1 MKADEKNI
9 YITENMTWDEKCKAV
24 EMALFMGFH
33 AVSAHFPIAFLKKGY
48 FVPKTMDELQ
58 HSYEKKGKEVPKDYV
73 SATDN
78 AKPIPDFDWRR
89 KKGLETLFSE
99 GIFLQ
104 DTNLDLLP
112 DKLSFKID
120 LPKECNSSVLIA
132 ACNFAFRFGMET
144 TAYEGS
150 IVAPEGYAGNLLVFE
165 EDHECIISLEEK
177 QQCTIVRVTGE
188 GQELENFSSFLCEN
202 FPLLVDRK
210 TWTDQLQYITDSF
223 AMKNIDGQLA
233 YLKAF
238 EPELKGKIRAA
249 FSPNI
254 QKELSA
260 AEKEFPQVEFHSY
273 KEMKPVYEKT
283 YDIPWEVDVFEGL
296 LEKEIYPYLKPGDR
310 VEIYGALS
318 EEKAVRATTTEKIRD
333 RLINIGAVC
342 EKVQLICAYKQGI
355 SWIEEAVLPRLL
367 ELKKA
372 DVSKVRIAFKAFLPE
387 GEKEWIDED
396 GAVPSYNNIKQDN
409 PDNWYDVPIRFL
421 QELYPV
427 EDIISEKLGVSRE
440 NIEFVEYKGSK
451 DITYLFQAYDKTN
464 HCIIEDEYKAAYTER
479 SFLDEYPEMGKVHP
493 STGYLQVII
502 NGTSFF
508 KGRITTDL
516 ENIWDIYQSNVL
528 PECKEFINTKVKGKP
543 TIGQQPFFSR
553 LQLQVTA
560 CEPNYRLNSREDIIS
575 SLDALH
581 EDMYFVGL
589 DYFKNYGIREAGV
602 LLDAPGL
609 ILPIIKKAHGRPT
622 FKVTLYDQM
631 ASEPCICSPK
641 KEIHSVTSREQQE
654 MYINKIYYEN
664 KQLNVQIKAAGAN
677 SKVVKAYANLLNRKI
692 LCSSRMFKGINK
704 IIFDTEEGM
713 YTANIVSQE
722 EQVKDLDINSID
734 LYEHK
739 LIGYDEYMEIIRNL
753 KRVPGI
759 AVYKAADS
767 YMGREIYVI
776 ELLPK
781 ESGYVSR
788 TKRITYHP
796 SEIIN
801 CRHHANEVSSTN
813 AAFMLLKELLCS
825 DEYKEL
831 PNKLNLVIVPMEN
844 VDGAAI
850 HYELQKDNP
859 HWKLH
864 VARFNAIGK
873 EFYHEVFKNDTIHS
887 EAKAQKWLW
896 RTFLPDISID
906 NHGVPSHEWEQQ
918 FSGYT
923 SPSFK
928 GFWLP
933 RSLLYGYFWTVT
945 DEAYKSN
952 YAVNKKIEDVVAD
965 TIGEN
970 EEMTSWNKEWTERF
984 EKFAHGW
991 MPKLFSANYYKD
1003 MINYWI
1009 PFSYD
1014 ASHRYPSVRFPW
1026 ITTVAYTSE
1035 VADETAQDEYLNLC
1049 ARAHV
1054 QHDLAVIKMLMH
1066 CQCVF
1071 KQSYSSNGKYVTTS
1085 CIRQRPIIV

>member
-1 MKADEKNI
+1 MEADEKSI
-9 YITENMTWDEKCKAV
+9 YITENMTWDEKCKTV
-24 EMALFMGFH
+24 ETALFIGFH
-33 AVSAHFPIAFLKKGY
+33 TVSAHFPIAALKKEHI
-48 FVPKTMDELQ
+48 VPRIMDELQ
-58 HSYEKKGKEVPKDYV
+58 HSYENKEEIPENYV
-73 SATDN
+73 CATDN
-78 AKPIPDFDWRR
+78 AKPIQDFDWRK

-99 GIFLQ
+99 GSFLQ
-104 DTNLDLLP
+104 DTDLDLLP
-112 DKLSFKID
+112 DKLSFKIAF
-120 LPKECNSSVLIA
+120 PKESSTSVIIA

-144 TAYEGS
+144 TAYEGP
-150 IVAPEGYAGNLLVFE
+150 IMAPEGYIGNLLLFE
-165 EDHECIISLEEK
+165 KGNECSINLEER
-177 QQCTIVRVTGE
+177 QQCTVVHVTGE
-188 GQELENFSSFLCEN
+188 GQELEDFSSFLCEN
-202 FPLLVDRK
+202 FPLLADRK
-210 TWTDQLQYITDSF
+210 TWIDQLQYFTDSF
-223 AMKNIDGQLA
+223 AMKNLDGQLA

-238 EPELKGKIRAA
+238 EPELKGKIKA
-249 FSPNI
+249 FFAPDI

-260 AEKEFPQVEFHSY
+260 IEKEFPKVEFHSY
-273 KEMKPVYEKT
+273 KEMKPIYERT
-283 YDIPWEVDVFEGL
+283 YDIPWEVDVFEEL
-296 LEKEIYPYLKPGDR
+296 LEKEIYPYLKSGDK

-318 EEKAVRATTTEKIRD
+318 EEKAVRDALTEKIKD
-333 RLINIGAVC
+333 KLLMTGAVC
-342 EKVQLICAYKQGI
+342 ERLQLICAYKQGI
-355 SWIEEAVLPRLL
+355 SWIEEVMLPRLM
-367 ELKKA
+367 ELKKT
-372 DVSKVRIAFKAFLPE
+372 DVSKVIIAFKAFLPK
-387 GEKEWIDED
+387 GERKWIDED
-396 GAVPSYNNIKQDN
+396 GAVPSYNNIKQDD
-409 PDNWYDVPIRFL
+409 PDYWYDLPIRFL

-427 EDIISEKLGVSRE
+427 EDIISEELGINRD
-440 NIEFVEYKGSK
+440 NIELIEYKGNK
-451 DITYLFQAYDKTN
+451 DITYLFQAYDKAQ
-464 HCIIEDEYKAAYTER
+464 HCIIEEEYKAAYTER
-479 SFLDEYPEMGKVHP
+479 QYLDEYPQMGKVHP
-493 STGYLQVII
+493 STGYLCVVI

-508 KGRITTDL
+508 KRRIATDL

-528 PECKEFINTKVKGKP
+528 PECREFIDIKVKGKP
-543 TIGQQPFFSR
+543 TIEQQPFFSR

-560 CEPNYRLNSREDIIS
+560 SEPNYRLNSREDMIS

-581 EDMYFVGL
+581 EDMYFVGS
-589 DYFKNYGIREAGV
+589 DYFKNYGIRETGAI
-602 LLDAPGL
+602 LDAPGL
-609 ILPIIKKAHGRPT
+609 ILPIIKKAQGKPT

-631 ASEPCICSPK
+631 ASEPCICSQGR
-641 KEIHSVTSREQQE
+641 EIHSMVSREQQNI
-654 MYINKIYYEN
+654 YINKINYEN
-664 KQLNVQIKAAGAN
+664 KQLNVQIKAHGADP
-677 SKVVKAYANLLNRKI
+677 KIVKAYADLLNRKV

-704 IIFDTEEGM
+704 IIFDTKDGM
-713 YTANIVSQE
+713 YTANIVSQK
-722 EQVKDLDINSID
+722 EQIKDLDINSID

-739 LIGYDEYMEIIRNL
+739 LIGYDEYMKIICML

-767 YMGREIYVI
+767 YMGREIYAI

-788 TKRITYHP
+788 TKRITYCP

-813 AAFMLLKELLCS
+813 AAFMLIKKLLVS

-873 EFYHEVFKNDTIHS
+873 EFSHEVFKNDTIHS

-896 RTFLPDISID
+896 RTLLPDVSVD

-933 RSLLYGYFWTVT
+933 RSLLYGYYWTVT

-952 YAVNKKIEDVVAD
+952 YAVNKKIEEVVAEA
-965 TIGEN
+965 IGEN
-970 EEMTSWNKEWTERF
+970 EEITSWNKEWAERF

-991 MPKLFSANYYKD
+991 MPKLFPADYYKD
-1003 MINYWI
+1003 MINYWV
-1009 PFSYD
+1009 PFSYN

-1035 VADETAQDEYLNLC
+1035 VADETAQGEYLNLC

-1054 QHDLAVIKMLMH
+1054 QHDLAIIKMLMH
-1066 CQCVF
+1066 CKCVY
-1071 KQSYSSNGKYVTTS
+1071 KQSYSSNEGHVIAS